1 MVNPLGAN
9 PLGADPPAAKPS
21 ASVAVVGAGD
31 YIGAAIVRR
40 FATEGYHVFAG
51 RRNGDKLVPLA
62 AEVEA
67 GGGTCTALSLDARQ
81 EDAVTDFMRMADEA
95 AALEVVVFNIGANV
109 NYPLLETTERVFRK
123 VWELACYAGFLT
135 GREAARRMLPHG
147 RGSIFFTGATASV
160 RGGDGYT
167 AFASAKFGLRAVA
180 QSMAR
185 ELGPKNIHVAH
196 LVIDSGVDTE
206 WVRQRVLARGGSPED
221 RTLMQPASIAE
232 AYWRLHQQPRDAW
245 THEMDLRPYR
255 ETW

>member
-1 MVNPLGAN
+1 MPQCT
-9 PLGADPPAAKPS
+9 

-31 YIGAAIVRR
+31 YIGSAIARR
-40 FATEGYHVFAG
+40 FAREGYYVLAG
-51 RRNGDKLVPLA
+51 RRNGEKLAPLVTEIEA
-62 AEVEA
+62 A
-67 GGGTCTALSLDARQ
+67 GGVCKGLSLDARQ
-81 EDAVTDFMRMADEA
+81 EDAVADFMRQADEA
-95 AALEVVVFNIGANV
+95 APLELVVFNIGANV
-109 NYPLLETTERVFRK
+109 SFPLLETTERVFRK

-185 ELGPKNIHVAH
+185 ELGPRNIHVGH
-196 LVIDSGVDTE
+196 LVIDAGVDTE
-206 WVRQRVLARGGSPED
+206 WVRQRIAARGGSAEE
-221 RTLMQPASIAE
+221 RILMNPASIAE
-232 AYWRLHQQPRDAW
+232 TYWQLHRQPRDAW
-245 THEMDLRPYR
+245 THELDLRPSR